1 MGTIVIGCIVLVI
14 MAVFIVGAV
23 FAYKSYK
30 TPSNKAR
37 VDQWQRHGNDTY
49 ETTRGKSGGDKKQ
62 SFSPIFHSHGLTI
75 FQSKF
80 RIDFLPIHKKY
91 CLSCL
96 LPTY

>member
-30 TPSNKAR
+30 NPSNKAR

-49 ETTRGKSGGDKKQ
+49 ETTRGKSGGDEKQ
-62 SFSPIFHSHGLTI
+62 SFSPIFHLTLSFI
-75 FQSKF
+75 SWFYNF
-80 RIDFLPIHKKY
+80 PI
-91 CLSCL
+91 
-96 LPTY
+96 